1 MNEQNFHAMKTIY
14 VSLITFTDQGI
25 RAIAQSPKRAAAFR
39 KRAKAAGVK
48 ILSQLWTYGS
58 CDGVLILEGDETKIL
73 SVLAQLTAA
82 GNVRTHTLRAFD
94 AAGFATITGS

>member
-1 MNEQNFHAMKTIY
+1 MKTTY
-14 VSLITFTDQGI
+14 VSLITFTDQGV

-48 ILSQLWTYGS
+48 VLSQLWTCGK
-58 CDGVLILEGDETKIL
+58 CDGILILEGSNETKIL

-82 GNVRTHTLRAFD
+82 GNVRTQTLRAFD
-94 AAGFATITGS
+94 AAAFANITGS